1 MNAVAIETRSG
12 VFENVGRMLGM
23 RIRSEEDILEA
34 TSKGL
39 PARTYNKADKVF
51 HFPAGLIGSATT
63 IRRRQ
68 ESNAPLS
75 RSESEALVR
84 VLRVFAE
91 ATQLFEDDAK
101 AIAWMKRPAKYLD
114 SRPPI
119 SPLELSATDSGA
131 RLMEAQITKT
141 AYGMLG

>member
-1 MNAVAIETRSG
+1 MNAVTIETRLG
-12 VFENVGRMLGM
+12 VFETVGRMLGM

-34 TSKGL
+34 TAKGL
-39 PARTYNKADKVF
+39 PVRAYNKADKAF
-51 HFPAGLIGSATT
+51 GLPAGLIGSATT

-75 RSESEALVR
+75 RAESEALVR

-91 ATQLFEDDAK
+91 ATQLYEDDAK

-114 SRPPI
+114 GRPPI

-131 RLMEAQITKT
+131 RLMEARVTKT
-141 AYGMLG
+141 AYGMPG